1 MSLVSKILLVFAL
14 AFYLLVP
21 AQAAFADDKDIFA
34 ACKVNPN
41 ATICKEQGTKKN
53 PVINVIRVATNI
65 IAVFAGVIA
74 VIMVIVSGIQMI
86 TSGGNQENIANA
98 RRRLVAALIGVA
110 IIALSWTIISF
121 VINNLIKT

>member
-1 MSLVSKILLVFAL
+1 MLSKLILTFAL
-14 AFYLLVP
+14 AFYLLIPVT
-21 AQAAFADDKDIFA
+21 ASADVLLDES
-34 ACKVNPN
+34 CKLNPG
-41 ATICKEQGTKKN
+41 ASICKDKNTQKN
-53 PVINVIRVATNI
+53 PVINVISVATNI